1 MTKFL
6 DKLNLRP
13 GERRL
18 VVVVAIVVFLVLNV
32 WLVWPSFGEWGRTE
46 QRITDA
52 RKKVRQFQNELAR
65 RENYERQLEALKKL
79 GSQVGSED
87 QASKLMGDVNSQALM
102 SGVTLVGQGAG
113 RGSIGS
119 KTNVFFEEQARD
131 FNVNSDEKSLVNFL
145 WELGERNSLIRVRNM
160 SIRRDPSAMR
170 LATTLT
176 LVASF
181 QKKAPPRITAA
192 TPAASTPKTSAP
204 PAKTSPPPKTEPVKA
219 SPAPTSTKPP
229 VTNPLPKGAT
239 TPQRPVAAPGK

>member
-1 MTKFL
+1 
-6 DKLNLRP
+6 
-13 GERRL
+13 
-18 VVVVAIVVFLVLNV
+18 
-32 WLVWPSFGEWGRTE
+32 
-46 QRITDA
+46 
-52 RKKVRQFQNELAR
+52 
-65 RENYERQLEALKKL
+65 
-79 GSQVGSED
+79 
-87 QASKLMGDVNSQALM
+87 
-102 SGVTLVGQGAG
+102 
-113 RGSIGS
+113 
-119 KTNVFFEEQARD
+119 
-131 FNVNSDEKSLVNFL
+131 VNFL

-239 TPQRPVAAPGK
+239 IPQRPVAAPGK